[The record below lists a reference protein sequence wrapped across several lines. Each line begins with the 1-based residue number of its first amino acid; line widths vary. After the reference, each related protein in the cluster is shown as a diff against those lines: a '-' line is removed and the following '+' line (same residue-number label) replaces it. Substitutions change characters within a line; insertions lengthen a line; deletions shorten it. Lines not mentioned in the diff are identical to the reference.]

1 MSMNNYYPNYYGG
14 NYGYMN
20 QYQQPYNTIQP
31 NTQMNNTISNPI
43 IPTGLQGKIVE
54 NEEVVKVTDVTMGGY
69 GFFPKADM
77 SEIYVKSWNSNGTTS
92 ITTFRP
98 IEKENV
104 PTQEDINKAL
114 LEKMSNLE
122 QKIDAILV
130 PKAAAATHEEPKS
143 ASQNANIRKEF

>member
-54 NEEVVKVTDVTMGGY
+54 NEEV
-69 GFFPKADM
+69 
-77 SEIYVKSWNSNGTTS
+77 S
-92 ITTFRP
+92 IPRN
-98 IEKENV
+98 I
-104 PTQEDINKAL
+104 ISS
-114 LEKMSNLE
+114 MNL
-122 QKIDAILV
+122 
-130 PKAAAATHEEPKS
+130 
-143 ASQNANIRKEF
+143 